1 MLLAQVQ
8 QMSNLTLTTKHDY
21 RFDEAKNLSHQG
33 NEVIGKF
40 NKPETTSVIPDAQ
53 VNWKK
58 NGKQYA

>member
-53 VNWKK
+53 VN
-58 NGKQYA
+58 